1 VNRLLSLSRLDALL
15 LLTTL
20 IWGSNFTVIKSAF
33 RELDPRAFN
42 ALRLVLASATFL
54 AVITWVQRQPAAA
67 EAPHWWSV
75 LRTEAVLTRRDWLM
89 LAIIGV
95 VGHFLYQLCFVGSL
109 TRTTVANTSLILG
122 LTPAAVALAS
132 AALGQERV
140 QSHHWVGVALSIGG
154 LYFIVGRGAQWTG
167 AALAGDLLAVLS
179 VLCWTIYTLIGQRLM
194 ERHSPLGVTGLS
206 MALGTVPYVVYAAP
220 AIGATE
226 WSSISVSTWAGLVY
240 SAMFSVCLAYLIWY
254 VAIRQIGGSRTSVYS
269 NVIPVVA
276 MAVAYVWL
284 GEPVG
289 WEKIVGA
296 ASVLGGV
303 AIARLQRLPF
313 FTPAEE

>member
-33 RELDPRAFN
+33 RELDPLAFN
-42 ALRLVLASATFL
+42 ALRLALASATFL
-54 AVITWVQRQPAAA
+54 AVIAWAQRRPPAART
-67 EAPHWWSV
+67 PHWWSV
-75 LRTEAVLTRRDWLM
+75 LRTEATITRADWIS
-89 LAIIGV
+89 LAVIGV

-109 TRTTVANTSLILG
+109 SRTTVANTSLILG

-132 AALGQERV
+132 AAIGRERV
-140 QSHHWVGVALSIGG
+140 RPHHWLGIALSLGG
-154 LYFIVGRGAQWTG
+154 LYVIVGQGAEWTR
-167 AALAGDLLAVLS
+167 AALLGDGLAVLS
-179 VLCWTIYTLIGQRLM
+179 VLCWTIYTLMGQRLM

-220 AIGATE
+220 AIRATD
-226 WSSISVSTWAGLVY
+226 WSSVGAATWAGLVY

-254 VAIRQIGGSRTSVYS
+254 VAIRRIGGSRTSIYS

-276 MAVAYVWL
+276 MSVAYVWL

-289 WEKIVGA
+289 WEKVIGA
-296 ASVLGGV
+296 AAVLGGV
-303 AIARLQRLPF
+303 AVARLQRLPF
-313 FTPAEE
+313 FSPAEE

>member
-1 VNRLLSLSRLDALL
+1 VNRPLSLSRLDALL

-33 RELDPRAFN
+33 RELDPLAFN

-54 AVITWVQRQPAAA
+54 AVMTWVQRRPAAA
-67 EAPHWWSV
+67 DAPRWWSV
-75 LRTEAVLTRRDWLM
+75 LRTEAAITRNDWIS

-109 TRTTVANTSLILG
+109 ARTTVANTSLILG

-140 QSHHWVGVALSIGG
+140 RPHHWIGLALSVGG
-154 LYFIVGRGAQWTG
+154 LYFIVGQGAEWTRT
-167 AALAGDLLAVLS
+167 ALVGDGLAVLS
-179 VLCWTIYTLIGQRLM
+179 VLCWTIYTLMGQRLM

-206 MALGTVPYVVYAAP
+206 MALGTVPYVIYAIP
-220 AIGATE
+220 AIRVTDWTA
-226 WSSISVSTWAGLVY
+226 VNAATWAGLVY
-240 SAMFSVCLAYLIWY
+240 SAMFSVCLAYMIWY

-289 WEKIVGA
+289 WVKVVGA
-296 ASVLGGV
+296 AAVLGGV

-313 FTPAEE
+313 LMPAEE